1 MTDKRE
7 AVSRL
12 RERGYDV
19 YDEDGV
25 VMFYETSYKDAERAC
40 RTIGYIASF
49 GSRPK
54 RNRNGQ
60 E

>member
-25 VMFYETSYKDAERAC
+25 VMFYGTSHKDAERAC
-40 RTIGYIASF
+40 KAIGYESSF
-49 GSRPK
+49 GSKPERK
-54 RNRNGQ
+54 NKEGN
-60 E
+60 